1 MFRFLITQVKK
12 NSMNLDDEEEEE
24 EDDWLWLGTLMGFFD
39 IGSVVQQ
46 NDSCQNL
53 IYDQS

>member
-1 MFRFLITQVKK
+1 
-12 NSMNLDDEEEEE
+12 MNLDDEEEEE
-24 EDDWLWLGTLMGFFD
+24 DDWPWLGTLMGFFD